1 MSWNFEVDLR
11 TLTSK
16 LRSWH
21 SKFLSNFEQTSN
33 PCFLQFPNVYTEH
46 ITHGTYLVQ
55 KTFNHWPHT
64 DTIGS
69 RNCTLDCCFTC
80 NLVALAMKRPAAAGC
95 PVMKKPAAAN
105 AVKALKHEVEK
116 YKHEEETSGEQ
127 DTNARDK
134 MKAEKW
140 ARMKTAG
147 ALPAY
152 LINLYEEEAK
162 HSPLG
167 KRRFQTE
174 VINKL
179 FKKNEAGQ
187 WEWMPATFNFNP
199 TKPCTKNGTTETR
212 RRPFQRAC
220 CLGCTSSMTRRSSPR
235 PSTRGRSSSWG
246 KKTGYV
252 FLPTEGSPLGQT
264 KGLTTPWQLVAANG
278 GQRNSLRR
286 LALCLGSWSGP
297 SRDPPLTLRLWRM
310 ESYLLPSTPWWPKLA
325 PPATSSWRTHWSWK
339 RICLMRRSQSWRMGT
354 RPCRSTWGPWTTWRL
369 SVSSPMEAASQPQP
383 LRTAWETSLS
393 RLISS
398 TPKSKSSRATWKRRS
413 RSPLELF
420 QSAVCLWKESFEI
433 W

>member
-116 YKHEEETSGEQ
+116 YKHEEETSSEQ

-179 FKKNEAGQ
+179 FKKNETGQ
-187 WEWMPATFNFNP
+187 WELDASDVQFQSHKALYEKRYNRDE
-199 TKPCTKNGTTETR
+199 TEAL
-212 RRPFQRAC
+212 PKSLLLGMYFQHDE
-220 CLGCTSSMTRRSSPR
+220 T
-235 PSTRGRSSSWG
+235 SSWG

-398 TPKSKSSRATWKRRS
+398 TPKSKSSRATWKRKS